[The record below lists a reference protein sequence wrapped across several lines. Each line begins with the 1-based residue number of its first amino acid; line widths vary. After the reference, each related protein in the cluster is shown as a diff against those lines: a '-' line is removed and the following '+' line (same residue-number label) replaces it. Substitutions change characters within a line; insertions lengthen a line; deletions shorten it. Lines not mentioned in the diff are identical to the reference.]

1 MEWIATSPCGL
12 LAMTKTGHVIASEAK
27 QSIVI
32 KMKEIPKLFFP
43 DSDILNKVAG
53 GKLPVQR
60 GKIMEQKKTLWII
73 AAVGVFLLVVL
84 GVPAILHYPS
94 RNPVPAY
101 ASISP
106 VEKKTS
112 QGGWTKPAAEVEAT
126 KGLPQDLSATKV
138 NELVVL
144 ADNATVYSQ
153 NTEVQSNQ
161 ATTIDLN
168 ALKNNLV
175 TDSQLQAQNQPQ
187 NINIT
192 VNVPDTKEEVKVSP
206 KAEVQTVVKA
216 DTANSVKTVQK
227 AETKAAKSTKTVA
240 QANAN
245 TSSKNA
251 APAPKAEP
259 KKTQY
264 WVQVAAYSNKKGAEG
279 ARTILDENKIP
290 SDIFTYRDN
299 KDKLYYRVRVGP
311 YTTKSEAE
319 YWRTRIIKI
328 SEIDNANDSYITS
341 TTI

>member
-1 MEWIATSPCGL
+1 
-12 LAMTKTGHVIASEAK
+12 
-27 QSIVI
+27 
-32 KMKEIPKLFFP
+32 
-43 DSDILNKVAG
+43 
-53 GKLPVQR
+53 
-60 GKIMEQKKTLWII
+60 MEQKKTLWII

-106 VEKKTS
+106 VEKKNNQS
-112 QGGWTKPAAEVEAT
+112 GWTKPSADVTAPAP
-126 KGLPQDLSATKV
+126 LPQDVAATKV

-153 NTEVQSNQ
+153 NTETPSNN
-161 ATTIDLN
+161 AKTIDLN
-168 ALKNNLV
+168 ALKNELV
-175 TDSQLQAQNQPQ
+175 TDTQLQTQPQ

-192 VNVPDTKEEVKVSP
+192 VNIPETKASEVKVEP
-206 KAEVQTVVKA
+206 KAETKSVAKA
-216 DTANSVKTVQK
+216 EPVENTVKTVQK
-227 AETKAAKSTKTVA
+227 AETKAAKPVKTVT
-240 QANAN
+240 QTN
-245 TSSKNA
+245 TNTQKASSSSTA
-251 APAPKAEP
+251 AVKTEP

-279 ARTILDENKIP
+279 ARSILDENKIP

>member
-1 MEWIATSPCGL
+1 
-12 LAMTKTGHVIASEAK
+12 
-27 QSIVI
+27 
-32 KMKEIPKLFFP
+32 
-43 DSDILNKVAG
+43 
-53 GKLPVQR
+53 
-60 GKIMEQKKTLWII
+60 MEQKKTLWII

-106 VEKKTS
+106 VEKSKPS
-112 QGGWTKPAAEVEAT
+112 SGWTKPAAEV
-126 KGLPQDLSATKV
+126 SAPDKV
-138 NELVVL
+138 NDLVVL
-144 ADNATVYSQ
+144 ADNATVYSP
-153 NTEVQSNQ
+153 NVTTPSSASTVSADG

-168 ALKNNLV
+168 ALKNEIINE
-175 TDSQLQAQNQPQ
+175 TQASSQPQ

-192 VNVPDTKEEVKVSP
+192 VNIPETKQEVKVTP
-206 KAEVQTVVKA
+206 KTETPYVAKAEPAANNVK
-216 DTANSVKTVQK
+216 VVQK
-227 AETKAAKSTKTVA
+227 TEPKVEKPAKTTKTNA
-240 QANAN
+240 IANAN
-245 TSSKNA
+245 TSSKA

-279 ARTILDENKIP
+279 ARSILDENKIP

-319 YWRTRIIKI
+319 YWRTKIVKIKD
-328 SEIDNANDSYITS
+328 IDNANDSYITS
-341 TTI
+341 TVN

>member
-1 MEWIATSPCGL
+1 
-12 LAMTKTGHVIASEAK
+12 
-27 QSIVI
+27 
-32 KMKEIPKLFFP
+32 
-43 DSDILNKVAG
+43 
-53 GKLPVQR
+53 
-60 GKIMEQKKTLWII
+60 MEQKKTLWII

-106 VEKKTS
+106 VEKKNTQS
-112 QGGWTKPAAEVEAT
+112 GWTKPSADITAPAGLDQEVA
-126 KGLPQDLSATKV
+126 ATKV

-153 NTEVQSNQ
+153 NTEAPANN

-168 ALKNNLV
+168 ALKNELV
-175 TDSQLQAQNQPQ
+175 TDQQLQPAQTQPQ

-192 VNVPDTKEEVKVSP
+192 VNIPETKEKEVVKEVKVEAVP
-206 KAEVQTVVKA
+206 EVKTVTKVQPVE
-216 DTANSVKTVQK
+216 NSVKVVQK
-227 AETKAAKSTKTVA
+227 TEKKTEKTTKTVA
-240 QANAN
+240 AANAN
-245 TSSKNA
+245 SKKA
-251 APAPKAEP
+251 SAAPKAEP

-279 ARTILDENKIP
+279 ARSILDENKIP

-328 SEIDNANDSYITS
+328 SDIDNANDSYITS

>member
-1 MEWIATSPCGL
+1 M
-12 LAMTKTGHVIASEAK
+12 
-27 QSIVI
+27 
-32 KMKEIPKLFFP
+32 
-43 DSDILNKVAG
+43 
-53 GKLPVQR
+53 QR
-60 GKIMEQKKTLWII
+60 GKFMEQKKTLWII

-106 VEKKTS
+106 VEKKS
-112 QGGWTKPAAEVEAT
+112 ASNGWTKTTSDISAPVSVT
-126 KGLPQDLSATKV
+126 DQDLQAGKV
-138 NELVVL
+138 NDLVVL

-153 NTEVQSNQ
+153 NTTSND

-168 ALKNNLV
+168 SLKNEVL
-175 TDSQLQAQNQPQ
+175 TEAQAPSQPQ

-192 VNVPDTKEEVKVSP
+192 VNIPETSASEAKEVVETPAITASPAVKS
-206 KAEVQTVVKA
+206 
-216 DTANSVKTVQK
+216 VQK
-227 AETKAAKSTKTVA
+227 AETKPKAKVAKT
-240 QANAN
+240 
-245 TSSKNA
+245 
-251 APAPKAEP
+251 APAPAATTKTAAQPAKTEP

-279 ARTILDENKIP
+279 ARSILDENKIP

-328 SEIDNANDSYITS
+328 SEIDNAGDSYITS

>member
-1 MEWIATSPCGL
+1 
-12 LAMTKTGHVIASEAK
+12 
-27 QSIVI
+27 
-32 KMKEIPKLFFP
+32 
-43 DSDILNKVAG
+43 
-53 GKLPVQR
+53 
-60 GKIMEQKKTLWII
+60 MEQKKTLWII

-94 RNPVPAY
+94 RNQVPAY

-106 VEKKTS
+106 VEKKSASNGWSQTS
-112 QGGWTKPAAEVEAT
+112 ADVTAPSALPTDLPAA
-126 KGLPQDLSATKV
+126 KV
-138 NELVVL
+138 SDLVVV
-144 ADNATVYSQ
+144 ADNATVYSP
-153 NTEVQSNQ
+153 NAVNQ
-161 ATTIDLN
+161 ESTSSTTIDLN
-168 ALKNNLV
+168 ALKNEMISE
-175 TDSQLQAQNQPQ
+175 TASQPQ

-192 VNVPDTKEEVKVSP
+192 VNVPDTKEVASTTVTTNY
-206 KAEVQTVVKA
+206 AETPAKNTNTVKA
-216 DTANSVKTVQK
+216 VQK
-227 AETKAAKSTKTVA
+227 AETKTSKPAKTAPAKTV
-240 QANAN
+240 QQP
-245 TSSKNA
+245 

-319 YWRTRIIKI
+319 YWRTKIIKI
-328 SEIDNANDSYITS
+328 NDIDNASDSYITS

>member
-1 MEWIATSPCGL
+1 
-12 LAMTKTGHVIASEAK
+12 
-27 QSIVI
+27 
-32 KMKEIPKLFFP
+32 
-43 DSDILNKVAG
+43 
-53 GKLPVQR
+53 
-60 GKIMEQKKTLWII
+60 MEQKKTLWII

-94 RNPVPAY
+94 RNPTPAY

-106 VEKKTS
+106 VEKKTPQS
-112 QGGWTKPAAEVEAT
+112 GWTKPVADV
-126 KGLPQDLSATKV
+126 SAPEKV
-138 NELVVL
+138 SDLVVL
-144 ADNATVYSQ
+144 ADNATVYSPNAV
-153 NTEVQSNQ
+153 NTG

-168 ALKNNLV
+168 SLKNEIV
-175 TDSQLQAQNQPQ
+175 SDPQLQASSQPQ

-192 VNVPDTKEEVKVSP
+192 VNIPDGKEAEATVSTSASTSTTVTA
-206 KAEVQTVVKA
+206 KAEVKEASANVNTVK
-216 DTANSVKTVQK
+216 KVQK
-227 AETKAAKSTKTVA
+227 AETKTAKTAKSAVA
-240 QANAN
+240 Q
-245 TSSKNA
+245 TPA
-251 APAPKAEP
+251 ASTPKAEA

-279 ARTILDENKIP
+279 ARSILDENKIP

-328 SEIDNANDSYITS
+328 SDIDNAGDSYITS

>member
-1 MEWIATSPCGL
+1 
-12 LAMTKTGHVIASEAK
+12 
-27 QSIVI
+27 
-32 KMKEIPKLFFP
+32 
-43 DSDILNKVAG
+43 
-53 GKLPVQR
+53 
-60 GKIMEQKKTLWII
+60 MEQKKTLWII

-94 RNPVPAY
+94 RNPTPAY

-106 VEKKTS
+106 VEKKSS
-112 QGGWTKPAAEVEAT
+112 QGGWTKQTADISAPT
-126 KGLPQDLSATKV
+126 SLPQDIAATKV
-138 NELVVL
+138 SDLVVL
-144 ADNATVYSQ
+144 ADNATVYSPKATAT
-153 NTEVQSNQ
+153 NG

-168 ALKNNLV
+168 TLKTENLS
-175 TDSQLQAQNQPQ
+175 DEQPQ

-192 VNVPDTKEEVKVSP
+192 VSIPENKEAEVKVDTKAVA
-206 KAEVQTVVKA
+206 KAEPEASTS
-216 DTANSVKTVQK
+216 NSVKTVQK
-227 AETKAAKSTKTVA
+227 TEAKPAKSTKTVA
-240 QANAN
+240 QANTN
-245 TSSKNA
+245 TKTA
-251 APAPKAEP
+251 ASTPKAEP

-279 ARTILDENKIP
+279 ARSILDENKIP

-328 SEIDNANDSYITS
+328 SDIENAGDSYITS

>member
-1 MEWIATSPCGL
+1 
-12 LAMTKTGHVIASEAK
+12 
-27 QSIVI
+27 
-32 KMKEIPKLFFP
+32 
-43 DSDILNKVAG
+43 
-53 GKLPVQR
+53 
-60 GKIMEQKKTLWII
+60 MEQKKTLWII

-106 VEKKTS
+106 VEKKNN
-112 QGGWTKPAAEVEAT
+112 QGGWTKPSADVTAPAA
-126 KGLPQDLSATKV
+126 LPQDVAATKV

-153 NTEVQSNQ
+153 NTEIPAANVNTNTNG
-161 ATTIDLN
+161 TTIDLN
-168 ALKNNLV
+168 ALKNELV
-175 TDSQLQAQNQPQ
+175 TDTQVQPATQPQ

-192 VNVPDTKEEVKVSP
+192 VNIPETKEEIKVTPKEEVKQIA
-206 KAEVQTVVKA
+206 KAEPVENTVK
-216 DTANSVKTVQK
+216 KVQK
-227 AETKAAKSTKTVA
+227 TETKPAPKTTKTVA
-240 QANAN
+240 QANTN
-245 TSSKNA
+245 TSSKKA
-251 APAPKAEP
+251 ATPAPKAEP

-279 ARTILDENKIP
+279 ARSILDANKIP

-328 SEIDNANDSYITS
+328 SDIDNASDSYITS

>member
-1 MEWIATSPCGL
+1 M
-12 LAMTKTGHVIASEAK
+12 
-27 QSIVI
+27 
-32 KMKEIPKLFFP
+32 
-43 DSDILNKVAG
+43 
-53 GKLPVQR
+53 QR
-60 GKIMEQKKTLWII
+60 GKFMEQKKTLWII

-94 RNPVPAY
+94 RNSVPAY

-106 VEKKTS
+106 VEKKS
-112 QGGWTKPAAEVEAT
+112 ASNGWTKTSSDISAPVSITDQGLPAA
-126 KGLPQDLSATKV
+126 KV
-138 NELVVL
+138 NDLVVL

-153 NTEVQSNQ
+153 NTTSNG

-168 ALKNNLV
+168 SLKNEVL
-175 TDSQLQAQNQPQ
+175 TEPQTPSQPQ

-192 VNVPDTKEEVKVSP
+192 VNIPETTASEPKE
-206 KAEVQTVVKA
+206 VVETPA
-216 DTANSVKTVQK
+216 VVTSTTVKTVQK
-227 AETKAAKSTKTVA
+227 AEPKAKAKVAKT
-240 QANAN
+240 
-245 TSSKNA
+245 
-251 APAPKAEP
+251 APAAVPKTAAQPAKAEP

-279 ARTILDENKIP
+279 ARSILDENKIP

-328 SEIDNANDSYITS
+328 SEIDNAGDSYITS

>member
-1 MEWIATSPCGL
+1 
-12 LAMTKTGHVIASEAK
+12 
-27 QSIVI
+27 
-32 KMKEIPKLFFP
+32 
-43 DSDILNKVAG
+43 
-53 GKLPVQR
+53 
-60 GKIMEQKKTLWII
+60 MEQKKTLWII

-106 VEKKTS
+106 VEKKNS
-112 QGGWTKPAAEVEAT
+112 QNGWSKPSADVTAPV
-126 KGLPQDLSATKV
+126 GLPQDVAATKV
-138 NELVVL
+138 NDLVVL
-144 ADNATVYSQ
+144 ADNATVYSP
-153 NTEVQSNQ
+153 NTEINSNNSG
-161 ATTIDLN
+161 TTIDLN
-168 ALKNNLV
+168 ALKNELV
-175 TDSQLQAQNQPQ
+175 TDSQLPVQAQPQ

-192 VNVPDTKEEVKVSP
+192 VNIPETKDVEPKKIVTPYEEKPVN
-206 KAEVQTVVKA
+206 T
-216 DTANSVKTVQK
+216 VKTVQK
-227 AETKAAKSTKTVA
+227 AETKAVKTAKTAPAKA
-240 QANAN
+240 APAP
-245 TSSKNA
+245 

-290 SDIFTYRDN
+290 SDIFTYRDT

-319 YWRTRIIKI
+319 YWRTKIIKI
-328 SEIDNANDSYITS
+328 NDIDNANDSYITS

>member
-1 MEWIATSPCGL
+1 
-12 LAMTKTGHVIASEAK
+12 
-27 QSIVI
+27 
-32 KMKEIPKLFFP
+32 
-43 DSDILNKVAG
+43 
-53 GKLPVQR
+53 
-60 GKIMEQKKTLWII
+60 MEQKKTLWII

-112 QGGWTKPAAEVEAT
+112 QGGWTKPASEVEA
-126 KGLPQDLSATKV
+126 AKV
-138 NELVVL
+138 NDLVVL
-144 ADNATVYSQ
+144 ADNATIYSQ
-153 NTEVQSNQ
+153 NTEIPSGNG
-161 ATTIDLN
+161 TTIDLN
-168 ALKNNLV
+168 ALKNELV
-175 TDSQLQAQNQPQ
+175 TEPQLQQPQ

-192 VNVPDTKEEVKVSP
+192 VNIPDAKEEVKVTPQAEVQYVAKSEP
-206 KAEVQTVVKA
+206 AVNTVKTIQKAEV
-216 DTANSVKTVQK
+216 K
-227 AETKAAKSTKTVA
+227 AEKSAKATKTNAV
-240 QANAN
+240 ANAN
-245 TSSKNA
+245 TQKA

-279 ARTILDENKIP
+279 ARSILDENKIP

>member
-1 MEWIATSPCGL
+1 
-12 LAMTKTGHVIASEAK
+12 
-27 QSIVI
+27 
-32 KMKEIPKLFFP
+32 
-43 DSDILNKVAG
+43 
-53 GKLPVQR
+53 
-60 GKIMEQKKTLWII
+60 MEQKKTLWII

-106 VEKKTS
+106 VEKKNP
-112 QGGWTKPAAEVEAT
+112 QNGWTKPSADISAPA
-126 KGLPQDLSATKV
+126 GLPQDVSAAKV

-153 NTEVQSNQ
+153 NTEIPANN

-168 ALKNNLV
+168 ALKNELV
-175 TDSQLQAQNQPQ
+175 TDAQLQAQPQ

-192 VNVPDTKEEVKVSP
+192 VNIPDAKEEIKVTP
-206 KAEVQTVVKA
+206 KAEVQYVAKA
-216 DTANSVKTVQK
+216 EPVETSVKTVQK
-227 AETKAAKSTKTVA
+227 ADTKATKSTKTVA
-240 QANAN
+240 AANAN
-245 TSSKNA
+245 TKKTTNA

-279 ARTILDENKIP
+279 ARSILDENKIP

-328 SEIDNANDSYITS
+328 SDIDNANDSYITS

>member
-1 MEWIATSPCGL
+1 
-12 LAMTKTGHVIASEAK
+12 
-27 QSIVI
+27 
-32 KMKEIPKLFFP
+32 
-43 DSDILNKVAG
+43 
-53 GKLPVQR
+53 
-60 GKIMEQKKTLWII
+60 MEQKKTLWII

-106 VEKKTS
+106 VEKKNP
-112 QGGWTKPAAEVEAT
+112 QNGWTKPSADISAPA
-126 KGLPQDLSATKV
+126 GLPQDVSAAKV

-153 NTEVQSNQ
+153 NTEIPANN

-168 ALKNNLV
+168 ALKNELV
-175 TDSQLQAQNQPQ
+175 TDAQLQAQPQ

-192 VNVPDTKEEVKVSP
+192 VNIPDAKEEIKVTP
-206 KAEVQTVVKA
+206 KAEVQYVAKA
-216 DTANSVKTVQK
+216 ESAETSVKTVQK
-227 AETKAAKSTKTVA
+227 ADTKATKSTKTVA
-240 QANAN
+240 AANAN
-245 TSSKNA
+245 TKKTTNA

-279 ARTILDENKIP
+279 ARSILDENKIP

-328 SEIDNANDSYITS
+328 SDIDNANDSYITS

>member
-1 MEWIATSPCGL
+1 
-12 LAMTKTGHVIASEAK
+12 
-27 QSIVI
+27 
-32 KMKEIPKLFFP
+32 
-43 DSDILNKVAG
+43 
-53 GKLPVQR
+53 
-60 GKIMEQKKTLWII
+60 MEQKKTLWII

-84 GVPAILHYPS
+84 GVPAILHYPLRS
-94 RNPVPAY
+94 TVPAY

-112 QGGWTKPAAEVEAT
+112 QGGWTKTSSDVTAPSQE
-126 KGLPQDLSATKV
+126 LSAAKV
-138 NELVVL
+138 NDLVVL

-153 NTEVQSNQ
+153 NTTTPANN

-168 ALKNNLV
+168 ALKNELV
-175 TDSQLQAQNQPQ
+175 TDSQLQAQPQ

-192 VNVPDTKEEVKVSP
+192 VNIPETKEEIKHSP
-206 KAEVQTVVKA
+206 NTEVKA
-216 DTANSVKTVQK
+216 AAKTESETNSVKVVQK
-227 AETKAAKSTKTVA
+227 AETKTSAAKATKTNAV
-240 QANAN
+240 ANAN
-245 TSSKNA
+245 TSTKA
-251 APAPKAEP
+251 ASSTVKAEP

-279 ARTILDENKIP
+279 ARSILDENKIP

-328 SEIDNANDSYITS
+328 NDIDNVGDSYITS